1 MKKEL
6 ALLTRNKAID
16 MLATQPSMK
25 IKDVA
30 AELGI
35 SPKTIYAWN
44 TDPNFIDAVYDRYM
58 VALGG
63 ELPSIL
69 NAMVREAKA
78 GNVQAGRLLLEHS
91 NKLVKN
97 VNITIDSPFDKWLK
111 KMDNAEVVEP
121 EIMDGEVSDFEDLPP
136 RDEEHPV
143 VRTKRENKQIKQTYY
158 QDIKKDQQKKNR
170 SKKRKEWYLWKKRAL
185 AVGLEAIAGN
195 RPTKAQ
201 KEAYINKIKELESK
215 E

>member
-1 MKKEL
+1 
-6 ALLTRNKAID
+6 
-16 MLATQPSMK
+16 
-25 IKDVA
+25 
-30 AELGI
+30 
-35 SPKTIYAWN
+35 
-44 TDPNFIDAVYDRYM
+44 
-58 VALGG
+58 
-63 ELPSIL
+63 
-69 NAMVREAKA
+69 
-78 GNVQAGRLLLEHS
+78 
-91 NKLVKN
+91 
-97 VNITIDSPFDKWLK
+97 
-111 KMDNAEVVEP
+111 MDNAEVVEP
-121 EIMDGEVSDFEDLPP
+121 EIMDGEVLDFEDLPP